1 MSLARGKFG
10 IEFDPLRENE
20 APSGRGILIF
30 VAVLIVLISFT
41 ATLIKRLSANDAE
54 LAQERAERTASA
66 QVAPKAPPAALAA
79 PALPPAVPP
88 EKAALASRSRTMRN
102 LLMRLTEAERDRDL
116 SRQVETIELLRA
128 LPGNPAADIDH
139 LLIKRLGRLNFR
151 WMFGDENS
159 PWTSRITPRRGNSA
173 ERVAKEQGMTLAA
186 LLKLNHWRS
195 ADEMRAGEAVRVF
208 NRPNFVLIVHRRSC
222 LVELMLDGKLF
233 KAYELMRPPKVD
245 AGFYTAT
252 DDLKQQFSKLDLAFK
267 AGDQAELRLFLLAT
281 APILVAEY

>member
-10 IEFDPLRENE
+10 IEFDPLRGDE

-30 VAVLIVLISFT
+30 AAVLIVLISFT
-41 ATLIKRLSANDAE
+41 VTLVKRLGANDEE
-54 LAQERAERTASA
+54 LALERAERTPVTEAA
-66 QVAPKAPPAALAA
+66 KPVAPASLAA
-79 PALPPAVPP
+79 PPLAPAVPP

-139 LLIKRLGRLNFR
+139 LLVQRLGRLNYR

-173 ERVAKEQGMTLAA
+173 ERIAKEQGMTLAA

-195 ADEMRAGEAVRVF
+195 TDEMRPNEPVRVF
-208 NRPNFVLIVHRRSC
+208 NRPNFVLIVHRRSR
-222 LVELMLDGKLF
+222 LAELMLDGKLF
-233 KAYELMRPPKVD
+233 KAYELAQVPRSEP
-245 AGFYTAT
+245 GYYLAT
-252 DDLKQQFSKLDLAFK
+252 EDLKQQLTKLDLAFT
-267 AGDQAELRLFLLAT
+267 APAQAELRLFLLAT
-281 APILVAEY
+281 APILIAEY

>member
-10 IEFDPLRENE
+10 IEFDPLHGDE
-20 APSGRGILIF
+20 APSGRGLLIF
-30 VAVLIVLISFT
+30 AAVLIVLISFIV
-41 ATLIKRLSANDAE
+41 TLVKRLSANDEE
-54 LAQERAERTASA
+54 LALERAERAPVTEVAR
-66 QVAPKAPPAALAA
+66 VAPTTLAA
-79 PALPPAVPP
+79 PPLAPAIPP

-159 PWTSRITPRRGNSA
+159 PWTSRLTPRRGNSA
-173 ERVAKEQGMTLAA
+173 ERIAKEQGMTLAA
-186 LLKLNHWRS
+186 FLKLNHWRS
-195 ADEMRAGEAVRVF
+195 LDEMRAGEPVRVF
-208 NRPNFVLIVHRRSC
+208 NRPNFVLIVHRRGR
-222 LVELMLDGKLF
+222 LAELMLDGKLF
-233 KAYELMRPPKVD
+233 KAYELAQVPRTEP
-245 AGFYTAT
+245 GLYLAT
-252 DDLKQQFSKLDLAFK
+252 ENLKQQFTKLDLSFTVP
-267 AGDQAELRLFLLAT
+267 DQAELKLFLLAT